1 MLKINDLKKKYST
14 LDGEIAALD
23 GVSLTAADG
32 EFIAIVGKSGSGK
45 STLLNMIGGLDIP
58 DSGSILLDGTDIVKL
73 SNRQT
78 AILRRQKIGIIYQFY
93 NLIPELNI
101 SENITLPAELDG
113 AEPDR
118 EWLASILK
126 TVGLDERENAYPNT
140 LSGGQ
145 QQRVAIARAL
155 YNKPSLI
162 LADEPTGNLDA
173 ENGAEIMRLLKDM
186 NKQSGATVLI
196 VTHSESIASEADRV
210 ITISDGRIA
219 DDRRQRE

>member
-1 MLKINDLKKKYST
+1 MLKIKDLTKKYST
-14 LDGEIAALD
+14 LDGEIVALND
-23 GVSLTAADG
+23 VSFVAPDG

-196 VTHSESIASEADRV
+196 VTHSESVASKADRV

>member
-23 GVSLTAADG
+23 GVSFTAADG

-78 AILRRQKIGIIYQFY
+78 AMLRRQKIGIIYQFY
-93 NLIPELNI
+93 NLIPELNV
-101 SENITLPAELDG
+101 SENITLPTELDG
-113 AEPDR
+113 GEIDR

-126 TVGLDERENAYPNT
+126 TVGLDGRENAYPNT

-173 ENGAEIMRLLKDM
+173 ENGDEIIRLLKDM
-186 NKQSGATVLI
+186 NKESGATVLI
-196 VTHSESIASEADRV
+196 VTHSESVAREVKRV
-210 ITISDGRIA
+210 ITISDGKIES
-219 DDRRQRE
+219 DRRQTE

>member
-23 GVSLTAADG
+23 GVSFTAADG

-78 AILRRQKIGIIYQFY
+78 AMLRRQKIGIIYQFY
-93 NLIPELNI
+93 NLIPELNV
-101 SENITLPAELDG
+101 SENITLPTELDG
-113 AEPDR
+113 GEIDR

-126 TVGLDERENAYPNT
+126 TVGLDGRENAYPNT

-173 ENGAEIMRLLKDM
+173 ENGDEIMRLLKDM
-186 NKQSGATVLI
+186 NKESGATVLI
-196 VTHSESIASEADRV
+196 VTHSESVAREAKRV
-210 ITISDGRIA
+210 ITISDGKIES
-219 DDRRQRE
+219 DRRQTE

>member
-1 MLKINDLKKKYST
+1 MLKISGLKKKYST
-14 LDGEIAALD
+14 LDGEITALD
-23 GVSLTAADG
+23 GVSFAAGDG

-58 DSGSILLDGTDIVKL
+58 DGGSILLDGTDIVKL
-73 SNRQT
+73 SNKQT
-78 AILRRQKIGIIYQFY
+78 AKLRRQKIGIIYQFY
-93 NLIPELNI
+93 NLIPELNV
-101 SENITLPAELDG
+101 SENITLPTELDG
-113 AEPDR
+113 GEIDR
-118 EWLASILK
+118 DRLSDILK
-126 TVGLDERENAYPNT
+126 AVGLDGRENAYPNT

-196 VTHSESIASEADRV
+196 VTHSESVAREADRV

-219 DDRRQRE
+219 DDRRQKE

>member
-1 MLKINDLKKKYST
+1 MLKIKDLTKKYST
-14 LDGEIAALD
+14 LDGEIVALND
-23 GVSLTAADG
+23 VSFVAPDG

-126 TVGLDERENAYPNT
+126 TVGLDERENAYPNA

-173 ENGAEIMRLLKDM
+173 ENGADIMRLLKDM

-196 VTHSESIASEADRV
+196 VTHSESVASEADRV

>member
-1 MLKINDLKKKYST
+1 MLKISELKKKYST
-14 LDGEIAALD
+14 VDGEITALG
-23 GVSLTAADG
+23 GVSFTVEDG

-78 AILRRQKIGIIYQFY
+78 AKLRRQKIGVIYQFY

-101 SENITLPAELDG
+101 SENITLPTELDG
-113 AEPDR
+113 GEIDR
-118 EWLASILK
+118 DRLSNILEA
-126 TVGLDERENAYPNT
+126 VGLHGRENAYPNT

-145 QQRVAIARAL
+145 QQRVAIARAIF
-155 YNKPSLI
+155 NKPSLI

-173 ENGAEIMRLLKDM
+173 ENGEEILRLLKKM
-186 NKQSGATVLI
+186 NQEHGITVLV
-196 VTHSESIASEADRV
+196 VTHSECVAREAERV
-210 ITISDGRIA
+210 ITIADGKIVS
-219 DDRRQRE
+219 DRRR